1 MLPPSSAPPF
11 SCCFLT
17 LCWQEVAEL
26 ISFSLCSVSWCSIRI
41 DLVGLLWRRGSYHGD
56 VGDHR
61 TMAHPEPSPALVAT
75 LILTLAWVWAEECL
89 GVAPNPDTLQIHGI
103 SLGRKKRELKCQVG
117 EYLHSNRT
125 HCCMRCHAGTYLAED
140 CQSDSLAT
148 RCTQCPKGTF
158 TATDNILRKC
168 ISCQRCR
175 SEFQQI
181 TLSECTEKKDTV
193 CGCLPNQFQKTD
205 SFLFKC
211 LNCSLC
217 HNGTIRQK
225 CTKNSDTICVCH
237 AGYFLHKNSCNP
249 CNSCNEEEC
258 KKVCDAVP
266 RPSTSPSVQ
275 GNYWGTVLA
284 FLQHL
289 LLLSLPSPSS
299 HVPFPVLRL
308 SLLPPSPLPSV
319 THSTFLPRL
328 GHTILLVG
336 LVVVLAAS
344 LGLLFAVKLIKQ
356 YRQKLTTAIFYSCVS
371 TQQPKR
377 EPVSEVSKVVMNER
391 KAATFA
397 PVPPQI
403 EKMWTANAVPR
414 SMVAQEL
421 PDCVRPAGKTQL
433 PDNPVVL
440 YTVADHVLLSRW
452 KEFVRRLGLSDY
464 EIERIEL
471 EQRRVRDAQYEMLR
485 QWRLQMGQGATVE
498 RISYVLNQMELS
510 GCSEAIQE
518 ALSRQP

>member
-1 MLPPSSAPPF
+1 MLPPSSAPPSF

-26 ISFSLCSVSWCSIRI
+26 ISFSLCSVSWCSIGI
-41 DLVGLLWRRGSYHGD
+41 DLGGLLWRRGSYHGD

-89 GVAPNPDTLQIHGI
+89 GVAPNPDTQQIHGI

-205 SFLFKC
+205 SILFKC

-258 KKVCDAVP
+258 KKVCDAMP

-275 GNYWGTVLA
+275 GNYW
-284 FLQHL
+284 
-289 LLLSLPSPSS
+289 
-299 HVPFPVLRL
+299 
-308 SLLPPSPLPSV
+308 
-319 THSTFLPRL
+319 

-377 EPVSEVSKVVMNER
+377 EPVSEVSKVVINER

-452 KEFVRRLGLSDY
+452 KEFVRRLGLNDY

>member
-1 MLPPSSAPPF
+1 
-11 SCCFLT
+11 
-17 LCWQEVAEL
+17 
-26 ISFSLCSVSWCSIRI
+26 
-41 DLVGLLWRRGSYHGD
+41 
-56 VGDHR
+56 
-61 TMAHPEPSPALVAT
+61 MAHPEPSPAVVAT

-89 GVAPNPDTLQIHGI
+89 GAAPNPDTLQIHGI

-205 SFLFKC
+205 SILFKC

-275 GNYWGTVLA
+275 GNYW
-284 FLQHL
+284 
-289 LLLSLPSPSS
+289 
-299 HVPFPVLRL
+299 
-308 SLLPPSPLPSV
+308 
-319 THSTFLPRL
+319 

-403 EKMWTANAVPR
+403 EKVWTANAVPR

>member
-1 MLPPSSAPPF
+1 
-11 SCCFLT
+11 
-17 LCWQEVAEL
+17 
-26 ISFSLCSVSWCSIRI
+26 
-41 DLVGLLWRRGSYHGD
+41 
-56 VGDHR
+56 
-61 TMAHPEPSPALVAT
+61 MAHLEPSPALVAT

-89 GVAPNPDTLQIHGI
+89 GVAPYPDTLQIHGI
-103 SLGRKKRELKCQVG
+103 ALGRKKREPKCQVG
-117 EYLHSNRT
+117 EYLHSSGT

-140 CQSDSLAT
+140 CPSGLQRT
-148 RCTQCPKGTF
+148 HCMQCPKGTF
-158 TATDNILRKC
+158 TAMDNILKKC

-193 CGCLPNQFQKTD
+193 CGCLPNQFQKT
-205 SFLFKC
+205 SNILFRC
-211 LNCSLC
+211 LNCSPC

-225 CTKNSDTICVCH
+225 CTKNSDTICDCH
-237 AGYFLHKNSCNP
+237 PGYFLHKNNCNP
-249 CNSCNEEEC
+249 CSSCNEEEC
-258 KKVCDAVP
+258 KKDCDSRP
-266 RPSTSPSVQ
+266 RPPTSPSVQ
-275 GNYWGTVLA
+275 ADYWGHTTLLIGLVAVLA
-284 FLQHL
+284 
-289 LLLSLPSPSS
+289 
-299 HVPFPVLRL
+299 V
-308 SLLPPSPLPSV
+308 
-319 THSTFLPRL
+319 
-328 GHTILLVG
+328 
-336 LVVVLAAS
+336 S

-356 YRQKLTTAIFYSCVS
+356 YRQRVTTAIFYSCVS
-371 TQQPKR
+371 TQQPEK
-377 EPVSEVSKVVMNER
+377 EPVSEVSKVVMNEK
-391 KAATFA
+391 KAVIVA

-403 EKMWTANAVPR
+403 ENMWTANAVP
-414 SMVAQEL
+414 SIAEQEL

-452 KEFVRRLGLSDY
+452 KEFVRRLGLSDC

-485 QWRLQMGQGATVE
+485 QWRLQMGQRATVE

>member
-1 MLPPSSAPPF
+1 
-11 SCCFLT
+11 
-17 LCWQEVAEL
+17 
-26 ISFSLCSVSWCSIRI
+26 
-41 DLVGLLWRRGSYHGD
+41 
-56 VGDHR
+56 
-61 TMAHPEPSPALVAT
+61 MAHLEPSPALVAM

-89 GVAPNPDTLQIHGI
+89 GVAPNPDALQIHGI
-103 SLGRKKRELKCQVG
+103 ALGRKKRELKCQVG
-117 EYLHSNRT
+117 KYLHSNRT

-148 RCTQCPKGTF
+148 RCMQCPKGTF

-168 ISCQRCR
+168 ISCNRCR
-175 SEFQQI
+175 SEFKQI

-205 SFLFKC
+205 SILFKC

-225 CTKNSDTICVCH
+225 CTKNSDTICDCYP
-237 AGYFLHKNSCNP
+237 GYFLHKNSCNL

-266 RPSTSPSVQ
+266 RPPTSPSVQ
-275 GNYWGTVLA
+275 DDYW
-284 FLQHL
+284 
-289 LLLSLPSPSS
+289 
-299 HVPFPVLRL
+299 
-308 SLLPPSPLPSV
+308 
-319 THSTFLPRL
+319 

-356 YRQKLTTAIFYSCVS
+356 YRQKVTTAIFYSCVS

-397 PVPPQI
+397 SVPPQI
-403 EKMWTANAVPR
+403 EKMWTVNAVPR

-440 YTVADHVLLSRW
+440 YTVVDHVLLSRW

>member
-1 MLPPSSAPPF
+1 MLPPSSAPPSF

-26 ISFSLCSVSWCSIRI
+26 ISFSLCSVSWCSIGI
-41 DLVGLLWRRGSYHGD
+41 DLGGLLWRRGSYHGD

-89 GVAPNPDTLQIHGI
+89 GVAPNPDTQQIHGI

-205 SFLFKC
+205 SILFKC

-258 KKVCDAVP
+258 KKVCDAMP

-275 GNYWGTVLA
+275 
-284 FLQHL
+284 
-289 LLLSLPSPSS
+289 
-299 HVPFPVLRL
+299 
-308 SLLPPSPLPSV
+308 
-319 THSTFLPRL
+319 

-377 EPVSEVSKVVMNER
+377 EPVSEVSKVVINER

-452 KEFVRRLGLSDY
+452 KEFVRRLGLNDY

>member
-1 MLPPSSAPPF
+1 
-11 SCCFLT
+11 
-17 LCWQEVAEL
+17 
-26 ISFSLCSVSWCSIRI
+26 
-41 DLVGLLWRRGSYHGD
+41 
-56 VGDHR
+56 
-61 TMAHPEPSPALVAT
+61 MAHPEPSPALVAT

-89 GVAPNPDTLQIHGI
+89 GVALNSDTQQIHGI
-103 SLGRKKRELKCQVG
+103 ALGRKKREPKCQVG

-140 CQSDSLAT
+140 CQSDMLAT
-148 RCTQCPKGTF
+148 NCMRCPKGTF
-158 TATDNILRKC
+158 TAKDNILRKC

-175 SEFQQI
+175 AELQQI
-181 TLSECTEKKDTV
+181 TLSNCTEKEDTV
-193 CGCLPNQFQKTD
+193 CGCRNNQFQSELST
-205 SFLFKC
+205 LFRCK
-211 LNCSLC
+211 NCSPC
-217 HNGTIRQK
+217 HNGTVRQT
-225 CTKNSDTICVCH
+225 CTKNSDTICVCNR
-237 AGYFLHKNSCNP
+237 GYFLHKNNCNP
-249 CNSCNEEEC
+249 CSSCNEEEC
-258 KKVCDAVP
+258 KKDCATMP
-266 RPSTSPSVQ
+266 RPSTFPSVQ
-275 GNYWGTVLA
+275 NDYW
-284 FLQHL
+284 
-289 LLLSLPSPSS
+289 
-299 HVPFPVLRL
+299 
-308 SLLPPSPLPSV
+308 
-319 THSTFLPRL
+319 
-328 GHTILLVG
+328 GHTILLIG

-344 LGLLFAVKLIKQ
+344 LGLLFAVKVIKQ
-356 YRQKLTTAIFYSCVS
+356 YRQRVTTAIFYSCVS
-371 TQQPKR
+371 TQQPKK
-377 EPVSEVSKVVMNER
+377 EMVSEVVMNER

-414 SMVAQEL
+414 SMVEQEL

-518 ALSRQP
+518 ALAGQP

>member
-1 MLPPSSAPPF
+1 MSPPSSAPPF

-26 ISFSLCSVSWCSIRI
+26 ISFSLCSVSWCSIWI
-41 DLVGLLWRRGSYHGD
+41 DLGGLLWRRGSYHGD

-140 CQSDSLAT
+140 CQSNSLAT

-168 ISCQRCR
+168 ISCRRCR

-181 TLSECTEKKDTV
+181 TLSECSEKKDTV

-205 SFLFKC
+205 SILFKC

-275 GNYWGTVLA
+275 G
-284 FLQHL
+284 
-289 LLLSLPSPSS
+289 
-299 HVPFPVLRL
+299 
-308 SLLPPSPLPSV
+308 
-319 THSTFLPRL
+319 
-328 GHTILLVG
+328 HTILLVG

-391 KAATFA
+391 KASTFA

>member
-1 MLPPSSAPPF
+1 MLPPSSAPPSF

-26 ISFSLCSVSWCSIRI
+26 ISFSLCSVSWCSIGI
-41 DLVGLLWRRGSYHGD
+41 DLGGLLWRRGSYHGD

-89 GVAPNPDTLQIHGI
+89 GVAPNPDTQQIHGI

-125 HCCMRCHAGTYLAED
+125 HCCMRCHA
-140 CQSDSLAT
+140 
-148 RCTQCPKGTF
+148 
-158 TATDNILRKC
+158 
-168 ISCQRCR
+168 
-175 SEFQQI
+175 EFQQI

-205 SFLFKC
+205 SILFKC

-258 KKVCDAVP
+258 KKVCDAMP

-275 GNYWGTVLA
+275 GNYW
-284 FLQHL
+284 
-289 LLLSLPSPSS
+289 
-299 HVPFPVLRL
+299 
-308 SLLPPSPLPSV
+308 
-319 THSTFLPRL
+319 

-377 EPVSEVSKVVMNER
+377 EPVSEVSKVVINER

-452 KEFVRRLGLSDY
+452 KEFVRRLGLNDY

>member
-1 MLPPSSAPPF
+1 MLPPSSAPPSF

-26 ISFSLCSVSWCSIRI
+26 ISFSLCSVSWCSIGI
-41 DLVGLLWRRGSYHGD
+41 DLGGLLWRRGSYHGD

-89 GVAPNPDTLQIHGI
+89 GVAPNPDTQQIHGI

-205 SFLFKC
+205 SILFKC

-258 KKVCDAVP
+258 KKVCDAMP

-275 GNYWGTVLA
+275 GNYW
-284 FLQHL
+284 
-289 LLLSLPSPSS
+289 
-299 HVPFPVLRL
+299 
-308 SLLPPSPLPSV
+308 
-319 THSTFLPRL
+319 

-377 EPVSEVSKVVMNER
+377 EPVSEVVINER

-452 KEFVRRLGLSDY
+452 KEFVRRLGLNDY

>member
-1 MLPPSSAPPF
+1 
-11 SCCFLT
+11 
-17 LCWQEVAEL
+17 
-26 ISFSLCSVSWCSIRI
+26 
-41 DLVGLLWRRGSYHGD
+41 
-56 VGDHR
+56 
-61 TMAHPEPSPALVAT
+61 MAHPEPSPALVAT

-89 GVAPNPDTLQIHGI
+89 GVSPNPDTQQIHGTA
-103 SLGRKKRELKCQVG
+103 LGRKKREPKCQMG

-140 CQSDSLAT
+140 CQSDKLVT
-148 RCTQCPKGTF
+148 ICNRCPKGTF
-158 TATDNILRKC
+158 TATDNTLRKC

-175 SEFQQI
+175 SELQQI

-193 CGCLPNQFQKTD
+193 CGCLPNQFQSEPNT
-205 SFLFKC
+205 LFKC
-211 LNCSLC
+211 KNCNPC
-217 HNGTIRQK
+217 HNGTIR
-225 CTKNSDTICVCH
+225 KNCAKDSDTICVCH
-237 AGYFLHKNSCNP
+237 HGYFLHKNNCNP
-249 CNSCNEEEC
+249 CSRLVSCSYAPPTCATISASSFSCNEEEC
-258 KKVCDAVP
+258 KKDCPAM
-266 RPSTSPSVQ
+266 
-275 GNYWGTVLA
+275 
-284 FLQHL
+284 
-289 LLLSLPSPSS
+289 PSPSA
-299 HVPFPVLRL
+299 F
-308 SLLPPSPLPSV
+308 PSV
-319 THSTFLPRL
+319 KNDYW
-328 GHTILLVG
+328 GHTILLIG

-356 YRQKLTTAIFYSCVS
+356 YRQRVTTAIFYSCVS
-371 TQQPKR
+371 TQQPKK
-377 EPVSEVSKVVMNER
+377 EPVSEVSKVVINER

-403 EKMWTANAVPR
+403 ENMWTANSVPR
-414 SMVAQEL
+414 SMVEQEL

-518 ALSRQP
+518 ALAGQP

>member
-1 MLPPSSAPPF
+1 
-11 SCCFLT
+11 
-17 LCWQEVAEL
+17 
-26 ISFSLCSVSWCSIRI
+26 
-41 DLVGLLWRRGSYHGD
+41 
-56 VGDHR
+56 
-61 TMAHPEPSPALVAT
+61 MAHPEPSPALVAT
-75 LILTLAWVWAEECL
+75 LILTLAWVWTEECL
-89 GVAPNPDTLQIHGI
+89 GVAPNSDTQQIHGI
-103 SLGRKKRELKCQVG
+103 ALGRKKREPKCQVG

-140 CQSDSLAT
+140 CQSDILAT
-148 RCTQCPKGTF
+148 RCMRCPKGTF

-175 SEFQQI
+175 AELQQI

-193 CGCLPNQFQKTD
+193 CGCQTNQFQSELNT
-205 SFLFKC
+205 LFKC
-211 LNCSLC
+211 KNCSPC
-217 HNGTIRQK
+217 HNGTIRQN

-237 AGYFLHKNSCNP
+237 PGYFLHKNNCNP
-249 CNSCNEEEC
+249 CSSCNEEEC
-258 KKVCDAVP
+258 KKDCATVL
-266 RPSTSPSVQ
+266 RPSTFPSVQ
-275 GNYWGTVLA
+275 DDYWGS
-284 FLQHL
+284 Q
-289 LLLSLPSPSS
+289 
-299 HVPFPVLRL
+299 
-308 SLLPPSPLPSV
+308 
-319 THSTFLPRL
+319 
-328 GHTILLVG
+328 GHIILLIG

-344 LGLLFAVKLIKQ
+344 LGLLFAVKAIRQ
-356 YRQKLTTAIFYSCVS
+356 YRQRVTTAIFYSCVS
-371 TQQPKR
+371 TQQPKK
-377 EPVSEVSKVVMNER
+377 ETVSEVVMNER

-397 PVPPQI
+397 PVTPQI

-414 SMVAQEL
+414 SMVEQEL

-518 ALSRQP
+518 ALAGQP